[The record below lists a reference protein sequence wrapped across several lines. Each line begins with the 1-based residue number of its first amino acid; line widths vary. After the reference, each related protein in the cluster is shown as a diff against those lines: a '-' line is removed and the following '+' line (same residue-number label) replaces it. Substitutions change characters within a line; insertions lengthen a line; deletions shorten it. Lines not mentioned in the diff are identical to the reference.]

1 MPAPFVRRG
10 DEVRFRLHEAERAL
24 LTSLLE
30 QLDGAL
36 AEGDP
41 SDAVIGRLAP
51 RAVLGDAD
59 ADAELRATLAPALRD
74 ERREAIAAVLA
85 RLGAASGRGRVE
97 VRLRDDEPWM
107 LLGVLNDVRL
117 AVGVR
122 VGIEDLD
129 RARVPEDDPR
139 ARMLAIV
146 DHLGWWQ
153 WQLIALLEPDA
164 AAAAEPRDDDPEP
177 GAIDP
182 WSGLGGP
189 GAGGG

>member
-30 QLDGAL
+30 QLDTAL
-36 AEGDP
+36 SEGDP
-41 SDAVIGRLAP
+41 SDAVIGRLEP

-59 ADAELRATLAPALRD
+59 ADAELRATLAPTLRD
-74 ERREAIAAVLA
+74 ERREAIAKVLA

-97 VRLRDDEPWM
+97 VRLRDDEPWS

-129 RARVPEDDPR
+129 RERVPEGDPR

-153 WQLIALLEPDA
+153 WQLIGLLEPEA
-164 AAAAEPRDDDPEP
+164 AVAAEPRADDPVP

-182 WSGLGGP
+182 WSGLTGP
-189 GAGGG
+189 DAGGA